1 VSTPATLHIFVVS
14 DGTGATGT
22 ALVKAGLVLF
32 KGEGN
37 LDADVSVTRFPNT
50 RTDRAVDR
58 VLDRARDEGAFV
70 VHTFG
75 SGVLRRRINEGA
87 LSRAVPSADVI
98 GPLLDSFAKFLHRR
112 PDSASGVLHR
122 VDDEYFR
129 RIDAVEF
136 AVMHDDSK
144 ATAGLPFA
152 DIVLA
157 GVSRTGKTPLS
168 VYLALEG
175 WRVAN
180 VALVQGQDPPAEL
193 DKVDP
198 RKIVGLVID
207 PVRLGEIR
215 RSRLRHL
222 GQAATGYDDMDRIEQ
237 EIRWSRGIFRQRGWA
252 VIDTTEKSIEES
264 ANAVLD
270 RVVGSDR
277 HLKEI

>member
-1 VSTPATLHIFVVS
+1 MPSGTLQVFVVS
-14 DGTGATGT
+14 DGTGATGS

-32 KGEGN
+32 KDGGG

-58 VLDRARDEGAFV
+58 VLDRAKAEGAFV

-75 SGVLRRRINEGA
+75 SGVLRKRMNEGGA
-87 LSRAVPSADVI
+87 SRRLPMADAI
-98 GPLLDSFAKFLHRR
+98 GPLVESFSKFLHRR
-112 PDSASGVLHR
+112 PGSASGVLHR
-122 VDDEYFR
+122 VDEEYFR

-180 VALVQGQDPPAEL
+180 IALVPNQPPPPEL
-193 DKVDP
+193 DAVEGRKV
-198 RKIVGLVID
+198 VGLVID
-207 PVRLGEIR
+207 PFRLGEIR
-215 RSRLRHL
+215 RSRMRHL
-222 GQAATGYDDMDRIEQ
+222 GQGATGYDDPDKIED
-237 EIRWSRGIFRQRGWA
+237 EIRWSRTLFRQKGWF
-252 VIDTTEKSIEES
+252 VLDTTERSIEES

-270 RVVGSDR
+270 RVIGSDR